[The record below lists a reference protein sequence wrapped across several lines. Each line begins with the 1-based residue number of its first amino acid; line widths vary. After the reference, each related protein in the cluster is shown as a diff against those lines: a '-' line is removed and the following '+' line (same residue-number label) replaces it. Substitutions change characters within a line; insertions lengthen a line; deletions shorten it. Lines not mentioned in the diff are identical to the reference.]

1 MTFSLKMLTSSN
13 ILVTFT
19 ALYFSAGCASKV
31 VNEVVYNMS
40 QPVPAQ
46 ACFKKRPEE
55 RYLCLLEAK
64 KRIPYEQYVKERE
77 EIMKPK
83 LNK

>member
-1 MTFSLKMLTSSN
+1 MTFSLKMITLPN

-19 ALYFSAGCASKV
+19 VLYFSAGCSSKV
-31 VNEVVYNMS
+31 ANEVVYNMS
-40 QPVPAQ
+40 QPVSEQ

-55 RYLCLLEAK
+55 RDLCLIEAK

-77 EIMKPK
+77 EIMNPK